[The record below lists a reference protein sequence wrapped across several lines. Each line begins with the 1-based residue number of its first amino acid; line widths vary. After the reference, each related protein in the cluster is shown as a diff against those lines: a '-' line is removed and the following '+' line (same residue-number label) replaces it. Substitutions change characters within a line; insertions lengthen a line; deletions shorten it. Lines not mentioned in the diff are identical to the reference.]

1 MLATLLGAPLAYF
14 VTRFDI
20 PGKLVVRALIVLT
33 FVSPPF
39 IGAYAWILLLGRNGV
54 ITGWLAGIGVKLP
67 SIYGVGGIVLVFT
80 LQALPF
86 VFLLVSAG
94 LRTVDQSIE
103 DAAIN
108 LGRRPSAVALRVIA
122 PLIVPSLATVAR

>member
-1 MLATLLGAPLAYF
+1 
-14 VTRFDI
+14 
-20 PGKLVVRALIVLT
+20 LIVLT

-54 ITGWLAGIGVKLP
+54 ITGWLAHLGLALP
-67 SIYGVGGIVLVFT
+67 PIYGVNGVVLVFT

-86 VFLLVSAG
+86 VFLMVSAG
-94 LRTVDQSIE
+94 LKTVDQSVE

-108 LGRRPSAVALRVIA
+108 LGRRPSVVALTVIA
-122 PLIVPSLATVAR
+122 PLI